1 MKMFDDFLGERKIS
15 QKFLDDYKAVK
26 LEEYS
31 VATVKTML
39 LGRTNIRYLSV
50 ASFKKMIRI

>member
-1 MKMFDDFLGERKIS
+1 MFDDFLGERKIS